1 MPDWSKSQYVY
12 VARGEPGH
20 KIGIAV
26 SLKRRMGELRVRHK
40 ATVLVRSWHRPKDA
54 RWARNRRRRMVR
66 CLGS

>member
-40 ATVLVRSWHRPKDA
+40 
-54 RWARNRRRRMVR
+54 
-66 CLGS
+66 